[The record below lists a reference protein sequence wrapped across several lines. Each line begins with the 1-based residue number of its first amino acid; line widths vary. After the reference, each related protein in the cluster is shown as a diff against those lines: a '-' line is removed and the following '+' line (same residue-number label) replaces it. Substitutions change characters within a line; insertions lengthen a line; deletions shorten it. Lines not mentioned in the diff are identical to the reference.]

1 MFIQK
6 VTVRVML
13 IIILFLLG
21 MTHGVTTHS
30 YASNDPNIVLL
41 YEKGRSVEILE
52 RYSKKHWTNV
62 NEIFQLNYFCR
73 AVYEQNS
80 KYLNS
85 FDFDTLSPYVKQYI
99 ESYLL
104 LLAGDI
110 EKAQEAFLAIS
121 QLGNESYSVFGIVG
135 CLELCLFIEDYNLMN
150 RYLNEYGAKLKH
162 QLPSY
167 HAYYTAT
174 CQYNRG
180 NMDDFY
186 LISRHYDISA
196 EDANVD
202 MIVFYA
208 RALLMDG
215 NIDDA
220 LQIIENAIK
229 ENGEYDSL
237 ILTKYEFL
245 IKIYGDDIAFS
256 YLDNVLKVNPEKW
269 FVKLYW
275 LMHKID
281 ADYKIDSQ
289 KWINKLTAFLYSRQ
303 QDIQTM
309 LLGCDILTDYRSYSE
324 SLRLLSLFFSNIN
337 GRSFFMRSHL
347 LDAKYFL
354 LNRKKDKSK
363 NSIYL
368 AKQMAPNDSSVVSF
382 LFELSI
388 YENNFNDALSL
399 IEKSLR
405 SDPFDMNV
413 LYRKAELLY
422 KMKDWDELKR
432 VSEKILRQ
440 KRYLGKQYKII
451 VMDYKKIASKA
462 GQTNGDI

>member
-135 CLELCLFIEDYNLMN
+135 RLELCLFIEDYNLMN

-174 CQYNRG
+174 CQYT
-180 NMDDFY
+180 
-186 LISRHYDISA
+186 S
-196 EDANVD
+196 
-202 MIVFYA
+202 
-208 RALLMDG
+208 LL
-215 NIDDA
+215 
-220 LQIIENAIK
+220 
-229 ENGEYDSL
+229 
-237 ILTKYEFL
+237 T
-245 IKIYGDDIAFS
+245 
-256 YLDNVLKVNPEKW
+256 W
-269 FVKLYW
+269 
-275 LMHKID
+275 
-281 ADYKIDSQ
+281 
-289 KWINKLTAFLYSRQ
+289 
-303 QDIQTM
+303 
-309 LLGCDILTDYRSYSE
+309 
-324 SLRLLSLFFSNIN
+324 SNI
-337 GRSFFMRSHL
+337 SFST
-347 LDAKYFL
+347 
-354 LNRKKDKSK
+354 
-363 NSIYL
+363 
-368 AKQMAPNDSSVVSF
+368 
-382 LFELSI
+382 LSI
-388 YENNFNDALSL
+388 EDVA
-399 IEKSLR
+399 R
-405 SDPFDMNV
+405 
-413 LYRKAELLY
+413 
-422 KMKDWDELKR
+422 
-432 VSEKILRQ
+432 
-440 KRYLGKQYKII
+440 II
-451 VMDYKKIASKA
+451 SS
-462 GQTNGDI
+462 